1 MNHKKGLQVTPTE
14 VINLARISSFLL
26 ESESSISISSGSD
39 CHTITTNERASN
51 VTIVNEGEF
60 QRIKRELEEY
70 FGVILN
76 PVYID
81 T

>member
-1 MNHKKGLQVTPTE
+1 MNHTKGLQVTPTE
-14 VINLARISSFLL
+14 VINLARISSFSL
-26 ESESSISISSGSD
+26 ENEDSISISSGSD
-39 CHTITTNERASN
+39 CHTITTNERVSD
-51 VTIVNEGEF
+51 VITVNKGEF